1 MLVMIKAILHER
13 AVVLRVSMD
22 FGKGLRRSGPWYD
35 IRWSS
40 WRKETTKTG
49 SRIQNIFKLREISS
63 LREAREFSFE

>member
-22 FGKGLRRSGPWYD
+22 FGKGLRRSGPWGD

-40 WRKETTKTG
+40 WRKETMKTG
-49 SRIQNIFKLREISS
+49 SRIQNIF
-63 LREAREFSFE
+63 